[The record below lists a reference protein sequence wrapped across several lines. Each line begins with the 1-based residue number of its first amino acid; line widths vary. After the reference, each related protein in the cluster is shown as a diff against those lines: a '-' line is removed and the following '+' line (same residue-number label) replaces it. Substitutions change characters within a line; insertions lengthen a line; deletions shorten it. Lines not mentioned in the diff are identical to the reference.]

1 MLRFNVQSQILVEK
15 DATVKNLVIEKDQLN
30 KNKVQS
36 EQKLKKVES
45 EF

>member
-15 DATVKNLVIEKDQLN
+15 DATVKNLVIENDQLN
-30 KNKVQS
+30 KNKVQN